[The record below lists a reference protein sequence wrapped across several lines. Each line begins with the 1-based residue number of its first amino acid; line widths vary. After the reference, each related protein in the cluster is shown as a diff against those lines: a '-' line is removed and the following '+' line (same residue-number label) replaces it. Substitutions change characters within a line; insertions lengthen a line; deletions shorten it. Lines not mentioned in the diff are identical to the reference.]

1 MRVHL
6 HWEPFGKTVSA
17 EIQRVVDGII
27 AETYKSKNEE
37 NKEETAEDSPV
48 HLYAVDS
55 DGIDPDELQ
64 KILTDEG
71 RLSGL
76 ETRSGYFL
84 LFSESLSLDSW
95 DQPDLVTP
103 SDAGSAAAGGKE
115 NRLKQNAFVLRIL
128 RRYRLGRWVPIP
140 NRGHHED
147 PYAHLRARL
156 RKLPGNLKPL
166 AHFETLR
173 QDVKAIQKLALKEI
187 GASDGS
193 VFGQMRARISSVPGF
208 LTVLRAVHQL
218 GRRPHREAEAEV
230 KTATGWEIA
239 GPVEFRRATEKL
251 VSALSPVPKPE
262 QLQEIVD
269 VQMRMRCYEIL
280 RDLGEWLAFGAA
292 RWLEDARNENN
303 GPLKVLIVDE
313 AFAVPENFGPDE
325 ARLTTE
331 VREHLTD
338 RLHNIMEAFQEAA
351 PAESFT
357 GSGGLGTP
365 SPITFDHLV
374 GPNVWKKFEA
384 LLKGDAATV
393 QIHRLSR
400 EEPAPWDGDPHPI
413 EYLLSY
419 AIVLVEVEFRNYY
432 AGPRIVRLLS
442 ETLDRLVPPRADSGM
457 AGPKRP
463 SIMVLSQSANFTHV
477 QQCLNL
483 GADAW
488 VRKERI
494 YELPMRAVQ
503 ARITRSRTEPRG
515 QKSNFRIL
523 YALPAETIAEMSSFS
538 RLGLITGHDEEQR
551 AWLRDLP
558 KTDLHTHIGTCI
570 DLRTVEALAAN
581 TVGHLLHRRSKK
593 AQLPEDVRLLV
604 DRVVA
609 TVSLA
614 GVLEKAAKNAK
625 AEVPPW
631 QPLSWAVDLV
641 LPPEPKE
648 KGRDDKD
655 RKEKNENVYARI
667 IRRLQTATR
676 HVNRYE
682 VTALLVAALAAA
694 SREKYGHEALG
705 AWNYIA
711 QLAAWAEKLGSRDDV
726 PWLDEAFSRIA
737 FLLESISNDLFD
749 IERGHEKRVFPDRVL
764 RDRAGR
770 VEGRVRL
777 ALHEL
782 RESGTRVKKNPGATL
797 EGYGTNGELPPRG
810 GLEEWPDW
818 FLKKK
823 VEAEAELST
832 TAGYSGPKLQDL
844 VTIAEKPKAEEQTL
858 LDYLR
863 GTELLGA
870 DHLQYPENLLL
881 AARSVSGQMSRE
893 NVWYCELRCETVG
906 YTEAG
911 MGAINATDLLCLAL
925 DVATAHQAVIGN
937 EPCWTRF
944 NVLLGA
950 KRHKPK
956 EKFQKL
962 VALVEYY
969 LQQPAGAPADDALNA
984 PEWWMP
990 CRVVGFDLSGDEG
1003 VDLPETG
1010 ELIRPLFL
1018 HSAPITIHA
1027 GEAASAESIWRAVY
1041 DLRARRIG
1049 HGLRLREN
1057 TRLLNYCV
1065 DEGICMEL
1073 CPISNQY
1080 TNAFYAP
1087 TSRAD
1092 YDSDWREYYPL
1103 RYYLERGLDV
1113 CINTDNR
1120 QLHRKGM
1127 LTDDYERAAQLTGG
1141 LTRWEVLKIVKAGFK
1156 HAFLLKREVQIL
1168 LHAVE
1173 SRVYDLLEKT

>member
-1 MRVHL
+1 MSYYL
-6 HWEPFGKTVSA
+6 HWEPFGGTLSP
-17 EIQRVVDGII
+17 EIKDVIDGII
-27 AETYKSKNEE
+27 TQIYQGIEKTGGC
-37 NKEETAEDSPV
+37 SPV
-48 HLYAVDS
+48 HLYAVDA
-55 DGIDPDELQ
+55 DGIDPDELLEV
-64 KILTDEG
+64 LTDEA

-76 ETRSGYFL
+76 ETRSGHFL
-84 LFSESLSLDSW
+84 LFSDSLSLDSW
-95 DQPDLVTP
+95 DQPDRLSP
-103 SDAGSAAAGGKE
+103 RDGDAAVRRKE
-115 NRLKQNAFVLRIL
+115 NRLKQNAFVLRVL

-140 NRGHHED
+140 NRGQHDD
-147 PYAHLRARL
+147 PYAHLHARL
-156 RKLPGNLKPL
+156 EKLPGNLKPISQL
-166 AHFETLR
+166 ETLR
-173 QDVKAIQKLALKEI
+173 QDVKAIQKLAGTEI
-187 GASDGS
+187 VGSDDS
-193 VFGQMRARISSVPGF
+193 VFGQMQGRISTIPEF
-208 LTVLRAVHQL
+208 LKVLRAVHQL
-218 GRRPHREAEAEV
+218 GRRPHREAEDEV
-230 KTATGWEIA
+230 KKATGWKIA
-239 GPVEFRRATEKL
+239 GPVAFRRATEEL
-251 VSALSPVPKPE
+251 ISALSRSPTPE
-262 QLQEIVD
+262 RTQELVD
-269 VQMRMRCYEIL
+269 VQMQMRCYEIL

-292 RWLEDARNENN
+292 RWLEDARNEGK
-303 GPLKVLIVDE
+303 GPLRVLIVDE
-313 AFAVPENFGPDE
+313 AFAVPEDFGPEE
-325 ARLTTE
+325 AELTTQI
-331 VREHLTD
+331 RERLTD
-338 RLHNIMEAFQEAA
+338 RLYNIVKAFDDAA
-351 PAESFT
+351 GEVVPAGNST
-357 GSGGLGTP
+357 GSDSSRIP
-365 SPITFDHLV
+365 SPIIFDHLV
-374 GPNVWKKFEA
+374 GPNVWEKFEA
-384 LLKGDAATV
+384 LLKGDSPAV
-393 QIHRLSR
+393 RIRSVSR
-400 EEPAPWDGDPHPI
+400 EEAAPWDGEDHPV
-413 EYLLSY
+413 EHLLSY
-419 AIVLVEVEFRNYY
+419 AIVLVEVEFRNYN

-442 ETLDRLVPPRADSGM
+442 EALDRLVPPRADTRDRD
-457 AGPKRP
+457 AKPRRP
-463 SIMVLSQSANFTHV
+463 SIIVLSQSANFTHV

-494 YELPMRAVQ
+494 YELPVRAVQ

-523 YALPAETIAEMSSFS
+523 YALPAETVAEMSSFA
-538 RLGLITGHDEEQR
+538 RLGLITGHDDEQR
-551 AWLRDLP
+551 AWLRALP
-558 KTDLHTHIGTCI
+558 KADLHTHIGTCI

-581 TVGHLLHRRSKK
+581 TVGHLLNRRLKN
-593 AQLPEDVRLLV
+593 AQLLGDVRLLV

-614 GVLEKAAKNAK
+614 GILQKK
-625 AEVPPW
+625 AENKQLAVRPW
-631 QPLSWAVDLV
+631 EPLSWAVDLV

-648 KGRDDKD
+648 KERDG
-655 RKEKNENVYARI
+655 KEKNENVYARI
-667 IRRLQTATR
+667 IRRLQAVTR

-682 VTALLVAALAAA
+682 VTAILVAALASA
-694 SREKYGHEALG
+694 SREKYAREVDE
-705 AWNYIA
+705 AWNYLD
-711 QLAAWAEKLGSRDDV
+711 QLAAWAEKLSTRDDV
-726 PWLDEAFSRIA
+726 PWLGEAFSRIA

-764 RDRAGR
+764 GDRAGR
-770 VEGRVRL
+770 VKGRVKL
-777 ALHEL
+777 ALDEL
-782 RESGTRVKKNPGATL
+782 RKSGTRVQEDPVTTL
-797 EGYGTNGELPPRG
+797 MGYRADGKLPPRVG
-810 GLEEWPDW
+810 REQWPEWIP
-818 FLKKK
+818 
-823 VEAEAELST
+823 EQAEAESELRA
-832 TAGYSGPKLQDL
+832 AGGFTGPKLEDL
-844 VTIAEKPKAEEQTL
+844 VTVAEKPPVEEQTL

-881 AARSVSGQMSRE
+881 AARSVSKQMSRE

-925 DVATAHQAVIGN
+925 DIATTHHATTAS

-956 EKFQKL
+956 EKFLKL

-984 PEWWMP
+984 PDWWMP
-990 CRVVGFDLSGDEG
+990 CRVAGFDLSGDEG

-1049 HGLRLREN
+1049 HGLRLRES

-1080 TNAFYAP
+1080 TNSFNAP
-1087 TSRAD
+1087 ATRAD

-1103 RYYLERGLDV
+1103 RYYMERGLDV

-1156 HAFLLKREVQIL
+1156 HAFLPKREVQVL

-1173 SRVYDLLEKT
+1173 SRVYDLLEKS